1 MDFSDYWDVVWEIE
15 MPSFDYLKDVYI
27 ISFSKCDTKTRIK
40 EGYTLERQTNHL
52 EQTLKL
58 LKCEENANYLRDF
71 CSRPPIWILRIN
83 S

>member
-1 MDFSDYWDVVWEIE
+1 MQ
-15 MPSFDYLKDVYI
+15 SFDYLKDVYI
-27 ISFSKCDTKTRIK
+27 ILFSKCDTKTRIK

-58 LKCEENANYLRDF
+58 LKCEENANYLHDF